1 MKWRGSTSTNFTTA
15 EKYEQALSKL
25 RDVYGILGRDF
36 DSEHDEY
43 IKLILEN
50 RDIIK
55 SFQSVSRES

>member
-1 MKWRGSTSTNFTTA
+1 MGILTGGCRHRPDTVHQVDVGGF
-15 EKYEQALSKL
+15 E
-25 RDVYGILGRDF
+25 VYGILGRDF